1 MEKFKR
7 LDSRTKKR
15 VKPSE
20 RKLTTALFMLRCIQI
35 GLRLPDLDD
44 LTMGEV
50 FDIFIE
56 NGNDQVEYDQI
67 ATQEDID
74 NW

>member
-1 MEKFKR
+1 
-7 LDSRTKKR
+7 
-15 VKPSE
+15 
-20 RKLTTALFMLRCIQI
+20 
-35 GLRLPDLDD
+35 
-44 LTMGEV
+44 MGEV

-74 NW
+74 KF

>member
-1 MEKFKR
+1 
-7 LDSRTKKR
+7 
-15 VKPSE
+15 
-20 RKLTTALFMLRCIQI
+20 MLRCLQI
-35 GLRLPDLDD
+35 GLRLPDLDE